1 MKRRDFLRVIC
12 GAAATWPLAAR
23 AQGSSVPKVGYVYVG
38 ERGTDISGPGLRQGL
53 ADKGYEI
60 GRNLVLEDRY
70 ADGNSDKV
78 PALIDE
84 LLALKVDVLVTVGTF
99 ATLAARRATSSVPIV
114 FASGDPVKTGIAAS
128 LNRPGGNA
136 TGVSILASDYSAKWL
151 ELMKEALPKLARVAV
166 LWNPENP
173 SVVGEVEQLRTGAR
187 SLGLDPSLF
196 LGRSKE
202 IEGSFAAIAT
212 GAFDGL
218 VVTTDP
224 SLESLTP
231 RIIAFAAEH
240 RLPTLYPF
248 STAVQQGGL
257 MSYST
262 DFFDMWRRAAS
273 YVDRILKG
281 ESPAELPIEQATRVA
296 LKLNLKTAKTLGLRV
311 PPTLLARADEV
322 IE

>member
-1 MKRRDFLRVIC
+1 MKRREFIGLL
-12 GAAATWPLAAR
+12 GAATACPLAAR
-23 AQGSSVPKVGYVYVG
+23 AQRSSVPKVGYVYVG
-38 ERGTDISGPGLRQGL
+38 ERGSDVSARGLRQGL

-78 PALIDE
+78 PALIAE

-99 ATLAARRATSSVPIV
+99 ATLTARRATSSVPIV
-114 FASGDPVKTGIAAS
+114 FASGDPVKSGIAAS

-136 TGVSILASDYSAKWL
+136 TGVSMLASDYSAKWL
-151 ELMKEALPKLARVAV
+151 ELMKETLPKLARVAV

-173 SVVGEVEQLRTGAR
+173 SVVGEVEQLRTSAR

-196 LGRSKE
+196 LGRSKD
-202 IEGSFAAIAT
+202 IDASFAAIAT

-224 SLESLTP
+224 SLESLMP
-231 RIIAFAAEH
+231 RIIAFAAER

-262 DFFDMWRRAAS
+262 DFFDMWRLAAS

-281 ESPAELPIEQATRVA
+281 ETPAELPIEQASRLA
-296 LKLNLKTAKTLGLRV
+296 LKFNLKTAEALGITV
-311 PPTLLARADEV
+311 PPSLLARADEL

>member
-1 MKRRDFLRVIC
+1 VKRREFIALVG
-12 GAAATWPLAAR
+12 GAATAWPLAAHSQR
-23 AQGSSVPKVGYVYVG
+23 SSVPKVGYVYVG
-38 ERGTDISGPGLRQGL
+38 ERGSDVSARGLRQGL

-78 PALIDE
+78 PALIAE

-136 TGVSILASDYSAKWL
+136 TGVSMLASDYSAKWL

-202 IEGSFAAIAT
+202 IDDSFAAIAT

-281 ESPAELPIEQATRVA
+281 ETPAELPIEQATRVA
-296 LKLNLKTAKTLGLRV
+296 LKLNLKTAKVLGITI
-311 PPTLLARADEV
+311 PPSLLARADEV